1 MDGNKSPKASVTEV
15 RLVEA
20 AAQCFARSG
29 FKATKTL
36 EIAILA
42 DLNEATL
49 FRYFPRKIDM
59 FFAALDSHLSRI
71 KLSRD
76 LQMSLAADED
86 PAVVVPKI
94 VEFMLHILT
103 TQPQLRHLL
112 HVAGFELPETG
123 QMIQDHLAPIFEM
136 LTSYF
141 KRSAEKGNMRN
152 VEPSLTA
159 LGLLGAVVAHY
170 QFRELLTKGC
180 CFPPDLKG
188 ATAAYS
194 NLWLHALLPDLWR
207 ETVA

>member
-1 MDGNKSPKASVTEV
+1 MHGNKSPEASVTEV

-59 FFAALDSHLSRI
+59 FFAALESHLSRI

-76 LQMSLAADED
+76 LQSSLAADED
-86 PAVVVPKI
+86 PAIVVPKI
-94 VEFMLHILT
+94 VEFLLHILT
-103 TQPQLRHLL
+103 TQPQLQHLL
-112 HVAGFELPETG
+112 HVAGFELPEAG
-123 QMIQDHLAPIFEM
+123 QMIQDHFAPIFDM
-136 LTSYF
+136 LISYF
-141 KRSAEKGNMRN
+141 RRCAEKGNIRN

-159 LGLLGAVVAHY
+159 LGLLGAVVAHH
-170 QFRELLTKGC
+170 QFRGVLTKDC
-180 CFPPDLKG
+180 FFPPDVKD

-194 NLWLHALLPDLWR
+194 SLWLHALLPQP
-207 ETVA
+207 